1 MNIEKL
7 KEEFIKL
14 KKEELAYL
22 DNVAKLSLKNALSQE
37 EKLNIYR
44 KVKYYENENI
54 KYNKLF
60 LKVIFENDY
69 DEDYNKVLIDI
80 KLNPNFFNEIN
91 NKCFNNYKKLFF
103 KKYKIDV
110 ESNCYILKVS
120 DILERNYIKYRRLDF
135 DIILNGQ
142 KLFEKDIYLFA
153 GYYDHS
159 EDCYGPSLAD
169 PDDYINGIYESIY
182 DESIC
187 YNDIGRIEIP
197 QKDISVFEE
206 GKTVVHSKK
215 YVYAYEVR
223 EIFKE
228 ELLNENNK
236 SLEDCAN
243 STMIR
248 VNKLNYLRSPEY
260 KEKMLLEKITKLYE
274 KVKGKLTKEE
284 ILYSGDF
291 INLIKEF
298 YSLPNNRTITRE
310 KIVKNGG
317 KDSVVIVATDSNGDY
332 ILTFQ
337 TRINEKMIAEFPSG
351 YIENGEDV
359 IEAAKRELKEETG
372 YVSDNVTLLDESYYS
387 VGIDNS
393 VCCIVRMN
401 NCVKAYDVNPNE
413 NLTYGLFS
421 EEELKYLLNNNIM
434 CGTIN
439 KLAYHSLQN
448 KGCKRTLKNVK

>member
-22 DNVAKLSLKNALSQE
+22 DNIAKLGYQKTFSQE

-44 KVKYYENENI
+44 KLKFYENENAKFYKI
-54 KYNKLF
+54 LSDILYKSKE
-60 LKVIFENDY
+60 ENMD
-69 DEDYNKVLIDI
+69 KVLIEI
-80 KLNPNFFNEIN
+80 KLKDDFFN
-91 NKCFNNYKKLFF
+91 
-103 KKYKIDV
+103 
-110 ESNCYILKVS
+110 KVS
-120 DILERNYIKYRRLDF
+120 DIFNRHRYLILRRYNINLETNSYILTVKDIIDERYTKYRYEDF
-135 DIILNGQ
+135 DYLFNNQ
-142 KLFEKDIYLFA
+142 ELFEKPIYIFT
-153 GYYDHS
+153 YYDDHS
-159 EDCYGPSLAD
+159 DEYFLF
-169 PDDYINGIYESIY
+169 NFTTGIYSDFVYGDRKE
-182 DESIC
+182 
-187 YNDIGRIEIP
+187 
-197 QKDISVFEE
+197 ISVKEMENFEK
-206 GKTVVHSKK
+206 GKIIMRVTP
-215 YVYAYEVR
+215 YVDEVGVR
-223 EIFKE
+223 TIFNK

-236 SLEDCAN
+236 TLEDCAN

-260 KEKMLLEKITKLYE
+260 KEKMLLEKITKLYD
-274 KVKGKLTKEE
+274 KVKGNLTKEE

-291 INLIKEF
+291 INLIREV

-317 KDSVVIVATDSNGDY
+317 KDSVIIVATDSNGNY

-337 TRINEKMIAEFPSG
+337 TRINDKIIAEFPSG

-372 YVSDNVTLLDESYYS
+372 YVSDNVTILDNSYYS

-393 VCCIVRMN
+393 GCCIVRMK
-401 NCVKAYDVNPNE
+401 NCVKAFNVNPNE
-413 NLTYGLFS
+413 NLTYGIFT

-434 CGTIN
+434 CGSLN
-439 KLAYHSLQN
+439 KLAYYSLQN
-448 KGCKRTLKNVK
+448 NGCKRTLKNVK